1 MIMMDK
7 WAYSSKLRERNP
19 YSKLLFGVGNL
30 FLCIICRSNVVSI
43 CIFIM
48 MFALIVLVGKMPFGA
63 YLRLLCVP
71 MIFLIIS
78 TITVIFEFG
87 HVGSAKAMVSL
98 ADGHIYMTAW
108 SLTRGIQLFMSS
120 FASVTCLYFLAVSTP
135 VIDLIQVLRSCHLP
149 KIVIELMY
157 LIYRF
162 IFLLL
167 ETGSAIVVA
176 QDCRLGYK
184 DRKTSMKSTT
194 KMSAVL
200 FVRAYQK
207 ADALFNAMESRGY
220 DGDLCVLSTIKRPRF
235 FEGLSMLGILIIEGV
250 LCYCFLA
257 K

>member
-87 HVGSAKAMVSL
+87 HVGSVKAMVSF
-98 ADGHIYMTAW
+98 ANGHIYMTAW